1 VTHPGQV
8 LTRAS
13 SLINESKVFQGLAE
27 NMASVQIPR
36 GFLIMVI
43 DFSRLNSSSSL
54 TGSTRTSASKDT
66 AEAAKSAPLNTP
78 AAEATTVKSGES
90 VHLSNEAQQ
99 LQKVTDKLRDQPAV
113 DNARVAEL
121 KAAIADGSYKV
132 DSNRV
137 ASKLLNFE
145 AQR

>member
-1 VTHPGQV
+1 
-8 LTRAS
+8 
-13 SLINESKVFQGLAE
+13 
-27 NMASVQIPR
+27 
-36 GFLIMVI
+36 MVI
-43 DFSRLNSSSSL
+43 DFNRLNSSSPL
-54 TGSTRTSASKDT
+54 TGTTRTSASKET
-66 AEAAKSAPLNTP
+66 VEADKSAP
-78 AAEATTVKSGES
+78 AEQAVTVSNGES

-99 LQKVTDKLRDQPAV
+99 LQKVTDKLRDQPVV

>member
-1 VTHPGQV
+1 
-8 LTRAS
+8 
-13 SLINESKVFQGLAE
+13 
-27 NMASVQIPR
+27 
-36 GFLIMVI
+36 MVI
-43 DFSRLNSSSSL
+43 DFSRLN
-54 TGSTRTSASKDT
+54 
-66 AEAAKSAPLNTP
+66 NTP
-78 AAEATTVKSGES
+78 ALPGNTRTAGAKDSVEAKPQPLPAKAEQAAASQSGES

-113 DNARVAEL
+113 DKARVAEL

>member
-1 VTHPGQV
+1 
-8 LTRAS
+8 
-13 SLINESKVFQGLAE
+13 
-27 NMASVQIPR
+27 
-36 GFLIMVI
+36 MVI

-54 TGSTRTSASKDT
+54 TGSTRTSVAKET
-66 AEAAKSAPLNTP
+66 ADAGKSAPLNTP
-78 AAEATTVKSGES
+78 ADQASTVKSGES

-132 DSNRV
+132 DSSRV

>member
-1 VTHPGQV
+1 
-8 LTRAS
+8 
-13 SLINESKVFQGLAE
+13 
-27 NMASVQIPR
+27 
-36 GFLIMVI
+36 MVI

-54 TGSTRTSASKDT
+54 TGSTRTSAPKEN
-66 AEAAKSAPLNTP
+66 AETGTSAPLNTQ
-78 AAEATTVKSGES
+78 AETASTATKSGES

-113 DNARVAEL
+113 DKARVAEL

>member
-1 VTHPGQV
+1 
-8 LTRAS
+8 
-13 SLINESKVFQGLAE
+13 
-27 NMASVQIPR
+27 
-36 GFLIMVI
+36 MVV

-54 TGSTRTSASKDT
+54 TGSTRTSASKAA
-66 AEAAKSAPLNTP
+66 AEADKSASLNTP
-78 AAEATTVKSGES
+78 AEQASTVKSGES

-99 LQKVTDKLRDQPAV
+99 LQKVTDTLRDQPVV
-113 DNARVAEL
+113 DNARVAAL

-132 DSNRV
+132 DSNRI

>member
-1 VTHPGQV
+1 
-8 LTRAS
+8 
-13 SLINESKVFQGLAE
+13 
-27 NMASVQIPR
+27 
-36 GFLIMVI
+36 MVI

-54 TGSTRTSASKDT
+54 TGSTRTSANKET
-66 AEAAKSAPLNTP
+66 AEAGKSEPLNTP
-78 AAEATTVKSGES
+78 AEQASTAKIGES

>member
-1 VTHPGQV
+1 
-8 LTRAS
+8 
-13 SLINESKVFQGLAE
+13 
-27 NMASVQIPR
+27 
-36 GFLIMVI
+36 MVI
-43 DFSRLNSSSSL
+43 DFNRLNSSSPL
-54 TGSTRTSASKDT
+54 TGTTRTSAPKETVETD
-66 AEAAKSAPLNTP
+66 KSAPLSTP
-78 AAEATTVKSGES
+78 AEQVSNGES

-99 LQKVTDKLRDQPAV
+99 LQKVTDKLRDQPVV

>member
-1 VTHPGQV
+1 
-8 LTRAS
+8 
-13 SLINESKVFQGLAE
+13 
-27 NMASVQIPR
+27 
-36 GFLIMVI
+36 MVI
-43 DFSRLNSSSSL
+43 DFTRLNSSSSL
-54 TGSTRTSASKDT
+54 TGSTRTSASKENADIG
-66 AEAAKSAPLNTP
+66 KSAPQDTQ
-78 AAEATTVKSGES
+78 AEQASTVKSGES
-90 VHLSNEAQQ
+90 VHFSEEAQQ
-99 LQKVTDKLRDQPAV
+99 LQKVTDKLRDQPVV

>member
-1 VTHPGQV
+1 
-8 LTRAS
+8 
-13 SLINESKVFQGLAE
+13 
-27 NMASVQIPR
+27 
-36 GFLIMVI
+36 MVI

-54 TGSTRTSASKDT
+54 TGSTRTSASQET
-66 AEAAKSAPLNTP
+66 AETGKSAPLTTP
-78 AAEATTVKSGES
+78 ADQATTVQSGES
-90 VHLSNEAQQ
+90 VHLSNEAQK
-99 LQKVTDKLRDQPAV
+99 LQKVTDTLRDQPVV
-113 DNARVAEL
+113 DKARVAEL